1 MKKRKIIGYFR
12 FLSGINLSRVEN
24 KNVRSA
30 VISNHLMM
38 YRIVQQHDEDI
49 KELQKKLFEGKEEEI
64 TALNNLREEYKTA
77 EAEARK
83 NEIVGTIM
91 NDYKDLLQLES
102 EFTAAINEKL
112 DEDVNISLKK
122 ISQDEFVDVCFGAG
136 IDITPADLI
145 ELEEL
150 LETNN

>member
-12 FLSGINLSRVEN
+12 FLSGINLSKVEN
-24 KNVRSA
+24 KKVRSA
-30 VISNHLMM
+30 IISNHLMM

-49 KELQKKLFEGKEEEI
+49 KELQKKLFEGREEEI
-64 TALNNLREEYKTA
+64 SALNNLREEYKIA
-77 EAEARK
+77 ETEVRK
-83 NEIVGTIM
+83 KEIVDAIM
-91 NDYKDLLQLES
+91 NDYKDLIELEA
-102 EFTAAINEKL
+102 EFTKAINEKI
-112 DEDVNISLKK
+112 DEDANISLKK

-136 IDITPADLI
+136 IDITPADLV